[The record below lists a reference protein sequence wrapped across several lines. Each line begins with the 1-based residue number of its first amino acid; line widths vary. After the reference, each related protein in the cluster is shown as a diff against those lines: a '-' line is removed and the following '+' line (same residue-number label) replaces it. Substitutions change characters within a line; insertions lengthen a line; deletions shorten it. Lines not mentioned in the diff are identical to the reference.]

1 VKSGFLICT
10 RGADCVA
17 SFLLDPVMIRGIP
30 LALLALTLGAFAIGT
45 TEFVI
50 VGLIPTIAADLQV
63 SLPSAGLLVSLYAL
77 GVAIGAPVLTALT
90 GRVPRKTLLVALMLV
105 FTAGNLVA
113 WMAPGYGSLI
123 VARILTGLA
132 HGVFFSIGSIIA
144 TSVVPKEKAASAI
157 AIMFTGLTVALVTG
171 VPLGTF
177 IGQHLGWRATFLA
190 VAGLGVVALLGSLLF
205 VPRSVPQSAPASFRQ
220 QLAVLAQPRL
230 LLVYAMT
237 ALGYGGT
244 FLSFTYLAPI
254 LQDVTGFS
262 ANAVSGVLLVYGVSV
277 AFGNLWGGRLAD
289 RLGPIPALKRIFA
302 LLALVL
308 FVLTFTAWN
317 TWLVLLTVLALG
329 AVAFGNVPGLQV
341 YVVKQAQR
349 HAPQAADVASG
360 LNIAAFNVGI
370 ALGASLGG
378 LVVQHV
384 GLMHTPWLGAL
395 VVLGAFALTT
405 LSGRLDRRD
414 GIDDRTDGIAAT
426 AH

>member
-1 VKSGFLICT
+1 MS
-10 RGADCVA
+10 
-17 SFLLDPVMIRGIP
+17 RGIP

-90 GRVPRKTLLVALMLV
+90 GRVPRKTLLVALMLL
-105 FTAGNLVA
+105 FTAGNLIA
-113 WMAPGYGSLI
+113 WMAPGYASLI
-123 VARILTGLA
+123 IARVLTGLA

-144 TSVVPKEKAASAI
+144 TSVVPKDKAASAI

-190 VAGLGVVALLGSLLF
+190 VAALGVIALLGSLLF
-205 VPRSVPQSAPASFRQ
+205 VPRNLPRSEPATFGQ
-220 QLAVLAQPRL
+220 QFAVLAQPRL

-244 FLSFTYLAPI
+244 FLSFTYLASI
-254 LQDVTGFS
+254 LQDVSGFS
-262 ANAVSGVLLVYGVSV
+262 ANAVSLVLLVYGVSV
-277 AFGNLWGGRLAD
+277 AIGNLWGGRLAD

-308 FVLTFTAWN
+308 FVLTFTAHN
-317 TWLVLLTVLALG
+317 SWLVLLTVLALG

-349 HAPQAADVASG
+349 FVPQAADVASG
-360 LNIAAFNVGI
+360 LNIAAFNIGI
-370 ALGASLGG
+370 ALGASIGG
-378 LVVQHV
+378 LVVDHI

-395 VVLGAFALTT
+395 VVVAAYGLTA

-414 GIDDRTDGIAAT
+414 GMTDRADGITVAA
-426 AH
+426 H

>member
-1 VKSGFLICT
+1 MS
-10 RGADCVA
+10 
-17 SFLLDPVMIRGIP
+17 RGIP
-30 LALLALTLGAFAIGT
+30 LALLALALGAFAIGT

-77 GVAIGAPVLTALT
+77 GVAVGAPVLTALT
-90 GRVPRKTLLVALMLV
+90 GRVPRKALLVALMLL
-105 FTAGNLVA
+105 FTVGNLIA

-123 VARILTGLA
+123 VARVLTGLA

-144 TSVVPKEKAASAI
+144 TSVVPRDKAASAI

-190 VAGLGVVALLGSLLF
+190 VAALGVIALLGSLLF
-205 VPRSVPQSAPASFRQ
+205 VPRNLPRSAPATFGQ
-220 QLAVLAQPRL
+220 QFAVLAQPRL

-244 FLSFTYLAPI
+244 FLSFTFLASI
-254 LQDVTGFS
+254 LQDVSGFS
-262 ANAVSGVLLVYGVSV
+262 ANAVSAVLLVYGVSV
-277 AFGNLWGGRLAD
+277 AIGNLWGGRLAD
-289 RLGPIPALKRIFA
+289 RRGPVPALTLIFG
-302 LLALVL
+302 LLAVVL
-308 FVLTFTAWN
+308 LALTFTAYN
-317 TWLVLLTVLALG
+317 RWLVLLTVLALG

-349 HAPQAADVASG
+349 FVPQATDVASG
-360 LNIAAFNVGI
+360 LNIAAFNIGI

-378 LVVQHV
+378 LVVDHI
-384 GLMHTPWLGAL
+384 GLMHTPWMGAL
-395 VVLGAFALTT
+395 VVLGALALTV
-405 LSGRLDRRD
+405 LSGRLDGRD
-414 GIDDRTDGIAAT
+414 GLDVRTEGIAVS

>member
-1 VKSGFLICT
+1 MS
-10 RGADCVA
+10 
-17 SFLLDPVMIRGIP
+17 RGIP

-77 GVAIGAPVLTALT
+77 GVAVGAPVLTALT
-90 GRVPRKTLLVALMLV
+90 GRVPRKALLVALMLL
-105 FTAGNLVA
+105 FTVGNLIA

-123 VARILTGLA
+123 VARVLTGLA

-144 TSVVPKEKAASAI
+144 TSVVPRDKAASAI

-190 VAGLGVVALLGSLLF
+190 VAALGVIALLGSLLF
-205 VPRSVPQSAPASFRQ
+205 VPRNLPRSAPATFGQ
-220 QLAVLAQPRL
+220 QFAVLAQPRL

-244 FLSFTYLAPI
+244 FLSFTFLASI
-254 LQDVTGFS
+254 LQDVSGFS
-262 ANAVSGVLLVYGVSV
+262 ANAVSAVLLVYGVSV
-277 AFGNLWGGRLAD
+277 AIGNLWGGRLAD
-289 RLGPIPALKRIFA
+289 RRGPVPALTLIFG
-302 LLALVL
+302 LLAVVL
-308 FVLTFTAWN
+308 LALTFTAYN
-317 TWLVLLTVLALG
+317 RWLVLLTVLALG

-349 HAPQAADVASG
+349 FVPQATDVASG
-360 LNIAAFNVGI
+360 LNIAAFNIGI

-378 LVVQHV
+378 LVVDHI
-384 GLMHTPWLGAL
+384 GLMHTPWMGAL
-395 VVLGAFALTT
+395 VVLGALALTV
-405 LSGRLDRRD
+405 LSGRLDGRD
-414 GIDDRTDGIAAT
+414 GLDVRTEGIAVS

>member
-1 VKSGFLICT
+1 
-10 RGADCVA
+10 
-17 SFLLDPVMIRGIP
+17 
-30 LALLALTLGAFAIGT
+30 
-45 TEFVI
+45 
-50 VGLIPTIAADLQV
+50 
-63 SLPSAGLLVSLYAL
+63 
-77 GVAIGAPVLTALT
+77 
-90 GRVPRKTLLVALMLV
+90 
-105 FTAGNLVA
+105 
-113 WMAPGYGSLI
+113 MAPSYGSLI
-123 VARILTGLA
+123 VARVLTGLA

-190 VAGLGVVALLGSLLF
+190 VAALGVVALIGSLLF
-205 VPRSVPQSAPASFRQ
+205 VPRNLQRSEPATFGQ
-220 QLAVLAQPRL
+220 QLSVLAQPRL
-230 LLVYAMT
+230 LLVYAIT

-244 FLSFTYLAPI
+244 FLSFTYLASI

-262 ANAVSGVLLVYGVSV
+262 PNAVSGVLLVYGVSV
-277 AFGNLWGGRLAD
+277 AIGNLWGGRLAD
-289 RLGPIPALKRIFA
+289 RRGPIPALKLIFG

-308 FVLTFTAWN
+308 FALTFTAHN
-317 TWLVLLTVLALG
+317 SWLVLLTVLALG

-349 HAPQAADVASG
+349 FAPQAADVASG

-370 ALGASLGG
+370 AMGASLGG
-378 LVVQHV
+378 LVVDHL

-395 VVLGAFALTT
+395 VVLGALGLTV

-414 GIDDRTDGIAAT
+414 GIEDRAEGVVVAS
-426 AH
+426 H